1 MMLTSILITLK
12 LKSTFVMIAM
22 VTLGSIFIVVII
34 VVIII
39 VNMTK
44 NKMYKAQFQ
53 VSMDTIM
60 LTHK

>member
-1 MMLTSILITLK
+1 
-12 LKSTFVMIAM
+12 MIAM